1 MLFNTIDSLLRG
13 DSTAAFFTDVV
24 TTSVNRGASVV
35 VTPRRGK
42 ALPTGVL
49 VKALAVARRVT
60 RRVTIAVFMMKLLC
74 YIICSLV
81 VFATAVLDELVTK
94 RF

>member
-13 DSTAAFFTDVV
+13 DSTAAFTDVV

-60 RRVTIAVFMMKLLC
+60 RRVTIAVFMMKL
-74 YIICSLV
+74 SLLYDMFFGCV
-81 VFATAVLDELVTK
+81 GNCA
-94 RF
+94 

>member
-13 DSTAAFFTDVV
+13 DSTAGEV

-60 RRVTIAVFMMKLLC
+60 RRVTIAVFMLY

-81 VFATAVLDELVTK
+81 VFATVLDELVTK
-94 RF
+94 RFFENDR